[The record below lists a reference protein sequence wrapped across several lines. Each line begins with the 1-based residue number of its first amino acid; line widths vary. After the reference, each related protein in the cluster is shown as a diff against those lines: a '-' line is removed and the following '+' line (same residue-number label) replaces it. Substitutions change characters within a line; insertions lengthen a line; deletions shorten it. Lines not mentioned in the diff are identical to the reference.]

1 MLCCVRSV
9 IHRQSAMKTYL
20 RCAASN
26 TSAFDVFGWIQTLNP
41 IKGLLNKHH
50 TSVSVELSKR
60 FALIAPLLTGNQLNM
75 TDMLHTAQAANY
87 LKRNAF
93 TLISTDLFV
102 RSLTRFK
109 IDTNFQL
116 TIYKYH
122 FTFNFSIILASW
134 FDEDTTRKIF
144 NPKQN

>member
-1 MLCCVRSV
+1 M
-9 IHRQSAMKTYL
+9 
-20 RCAASN
+20 
-26 TSAFDVFGWIQTLNP
+26 
-41 IKGLLNKHH
+41 
-50 TSVSVELSKR
+50 ELSKR

-75 TDMLHTAQAANY
+75 TDMLHTAHAANY

-122 FTFNFSIILASW
+122 FTFNFSIILAS
-134 FDEDTTRKIF
+134 
-144 NPKQN
+144 